1 MRVEDIKYEF
11 PKMPDEMRIMVE
23 REVEKQIKMGDAGK
37 RMTGYTRKRKNSRR
51 KMALILLAAALGV
64 GTTAFAGARIYR
76 MYSEQVGSYGV
87 RTVIQEETGESSH
100 TDFGADLEIPEVKLR
115 VDRVPEGMVLA
126 PGETSKFHY
135 EDETKGTGY
144 ISLCAYSMDMGDDA
158 FEILNGDIVSKEE
171 MDISGRDGIYLERQ
185 VGVDGGIQGI
195 LYVAYPEVHH
205 VLEMRFEGSIAKEA
219 AIEMAEGIELAPVEE
234 GETGEIGMN
243 WAWSSYIGVQ
253 EETETDT
260 ASLEYASEEDMANT
274 HEIGEDF
281 AMKGWAKE
289 ENGQYIN
296 DASLTVE
303 VSSVQVADDL
313 SLLGDSEYIDSR
325 WLDAVG
331 EDGALVPNEILY
343 IKRGDGI
350 DAMDQVVKTEKVAQK
365 LVYATVEYR
374 NSGDTILED
383 ILLNGALLPI
393 CQDEKGY
400 AIYDRITQEENAPWD
415 KIENTEVARLGE
427 MGFWDCHGEG
437 DGNGEN
443 YIDKLE
449 PGETATVHMAWVV
462 NEDELPYLYLGV
474 KGGAYNLSEEGLETG
489 YVDIRV
495 PAH

>member
-1 MRVEDIKYEF
+1 M
-11 PKMPDEMRIMVE
+11 
-23 REVEKQIKMGDAGK
+23 
-37 RMTGYTRKRKNSRR
+37 
-51 KMALILLAAALGV
+51 
-64 GTTAFAGARIYR
+64 
-76 MYSEQVGSYGV
+76 
-87 RTVIQEETGESSH
+87 
-100 TDFGADLEIPEVKLR
+100 
-115 VDRVPEGMVLA
+115 
-126 PGETSKFHY
+126 
-135 EDETKGTGY
+135 
-144 ISLCAYSMDMGDDA
+144 
-158 FEILNGDIVSKEE
+158 
-171 MDISGRDGIYLERQ
+171 
-185 VGVDGGIQGI
+185 
-195 LYVAYPEVHH
+195 
-205 VLEMRFEGSIAKEA
+205 
-219 AIEMAEGIELAPVEE
+219 
-234 GETGEIGMN
+234 
-243 WAWSSYIGVQ
+243 
-253 EETETDT
+253 
-260 ASLEYASEEDMANT
+260 
-274 HEIGEDF
+274 
-281 AMKGWAKE
+281 
-289 ENGQYIN
+289 
-296 DASLTVE
+296 
-303 VSSVQVADDL
+303 QVADDL

-331 EDGALVPNEILY
+331 EDGALVPNEIFY

-374 NSGDTILED
+374 NSGDTILKD

-489 YVDIRV
+489 YVDIRI